1 MIGRARVLV
10 FAVALVA
17 YLPGFWWGAPHATAA
32 DRVKSWSVD
41 DEPPLGP
48 LAQLH
53 DLVTPGIAPNRN
65 LGYPMLHSFLVLGAY
80 APYLA
85 VRAATGGLS
94 APSGEYPFGLSD
106 PVTALRHLSWI
117 AHLLSVL
124 LGAGIVLAAF
134 ECGRLLWGTRD
145 GWWAA
150 VFGLL
155 SYPMFYYART
165 SNVDVPVL
173 FFTAWALVAFT
184 ACLVHG
190 ASRRRVIA
198 FGALTGLAM
207 ATKEPALASFLGLP
221 FVLLVTPHGVRPAGS
236 VVLSRLGIASV
247 GLGSAFLAY
256 ALGSGMVVDPG
267 RWWAHVGFAAQRTAD
282 VSTGEIAFAV
292 AYPWTLEGHLAL
304 GWRIVRR
311 LADAMTAPGLALG
324 VIGCGLALRR
334 SARWTGW
341 LLLSAGTYLAVL
353 FLTARTVQ
361 IRYLMPAAFVLAVY
375 AGHAAAAAAGLRV
388 PAIRVALRGL
398 AAATVLLALAWGT
411 DLTYAMIRDSRL
423 DAAAWFEATAKPG
436 DRYEYFGSAQKNPP
450 LPARVESGLA
460 VEYLGGMVVAPRD
473 SQTVARIF
481 DGWAARR
488 PRFISLIPDYT
499 SYPGEPFAASCP
511 PAVYDALERGAI
523 GYVRVRHF
531 ETPALLPWAK
541 RPPLDYPTV
550 NPPIRIYV
558 PATDSALATAP

>member
-1 MIGRARVLV
+1 MIGRARALV

-17 YLPGFWWGAPHATAA
+17 YLPGFWWGAPHATAP

-48 LAQLH
+48 LSQLH

-65 LGYPMLHSFLVLGAY
+65 LGYPMLHTFLVLGAY

-85 VRAATGGLS
+85 VQAATGGVR
-94 APSGEYPFGLSD
+94 APTGEYPFGLAD
-106 PVTALRHLSWI
+106 PVAALRHLSWI

-124 LGAGIVLAAF
+124 MGAGIVLAAF

-150 VFGLL
+150 VFGML
-155 SYPMFYYART
+155 SYPMFYYSRT

-173 FFTAWALVAFT
+173 FFSAWALVAFV

-198 FGALTGLAM
+198 FGVLTGLAM

-221 FVLLVTPHGVRPAGS
+221 FVLLVRPAGVQPS
-236 VVLSRLGIASV
+236 GAPALSRLAIAGV

-267 RWWAHVGFAAQRTAD
+267 RWWAHVSFAAQRTSD
-282 VSTGEIAFAV
+282 VSTGEIVFAV
-292 AYPWTLEGHLAL
+292 SYPWTLDGHLAL
-304 GWRIVRR
+304 AWRITRR
-311 LADAMTAPGLALG
+311 LADAMTAPGLILG
-324 VIGCGLALRR
+324 VVGGALALRR
-334 SARWTGW
+334 EARWAGW
-341 LLLSAGTYLAVL
+341 LLLSALTYLAVL
-353 FLTARTVQ
+353 FFSARTVQ

-375 AGHAAAAAAGLRV
+375 AGHAAAAAVRTRALAGRL
-388 PAIRVALRGL
+388 ALQGL
-398 AAATVLLALAWGT
+398 SAASVLLALAWGV
-411 DLTYAMIRDSRL
+411 DLTHAMLRDSRL
-423 DAAAWFEATAKPG
+423 DAAAWFAANAKPG
-436 DRYEYFGSAQKNPP
+436 DRYDYFGSAQKNPP
-450 LPARVESGLA
+450 LPATVESGHA
-460 VEYLGGMVVAPRD
+460 VEYLGGMVAAPRD
-473 SQTVARIF
+473 SQTVARIL
-481 DGWAARR
+481 DGWSSRR

-499 SYPGEPFAASCP
+499 SYPGEPFPASCP
-511 PAVYDALERGAI
+511 PAVYEALERGAT
-523 GYVRVRHF
+523 GYVLARHF
-531 ETPALLPWAK
+531 ETPALLPWAR

-558 PATDSALATAP
+558 PASDPALTSAP